1 MLADDLRT
9 VYRQSLWVLALRGVF
24 ALALGVYI
32 LVRPMDSVAALALV
46 IAIWALFDG
55 FASIMR
61 ALSVRSVARHWW
73 VMLLSGG
80 VSVAFGIAAL
90 YDYPALSLSFAVL
103 WASLWLFTG
112 GLMAIYAAIQE
123 RAAGLPWGWT
133 MAFGV
138 LTVVAGVLAWAYP
151 AITLGSLMG
160 VIAAFGIVGGTAML
174 MGAWKLHAIGRDVER
189 LVGRPAGA

>member
-9 VYRQSLWVLALRGVF
+9 IYRQSLWVLVLRGLF

-32 LVRPMDSVAALALV
+32 LTRPMDSVAALALV

-55 FASIMR
+55 FASIVR
-61 ALSVRSVARHWW
+61 AFSVRPVARHWW
-73 VMLLSGG
+73 VMALSGG

-103 WASLWLFTG
+103 WTSLWLLTG
-112 GLMAIYAAIQE
+112 GAMGVFAALQE
-123 RAAGLPWGWT
+123 RAAGLPWEWT

-138 LTVVAGVLAWAYP
+138 LTIAAGTLAWVYP
-151 AITLGSLMG
+151 AITLASLMG
-160 VIAAFGIVGGTAML
+160 VIAAFGLVGGTAML
-174 MGAWKLHAIGRDVER
+174 AAAWKLHAIEHEVTGI
-189 LVGRPAGA
+189 VGAARA